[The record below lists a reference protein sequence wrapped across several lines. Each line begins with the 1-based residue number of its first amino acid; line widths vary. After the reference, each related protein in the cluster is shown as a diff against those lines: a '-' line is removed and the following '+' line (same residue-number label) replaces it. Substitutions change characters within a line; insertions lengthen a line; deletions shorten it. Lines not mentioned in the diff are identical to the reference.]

1 MESKVSSLGVGNTK
15 DMSREYEKRSLLM
28 EDNLAK
34 SKPENKLDP
43 SLRSGTTAAGLVA
56 AWTAED
62 TSDLVSW
69 GME

>member
-56 AWTAED
+56 A
-62 TSDLVSW
+62 
-69 GME
+69 